1 MTVQTA
7 APAASRV
14 VDPTHDETRAAQVQA
29 MEATAHRALS
39 AIQGVRTARMW
50 VEDAADGTTVRGD
63 ITVAKTVLLPTVVSE
78 VTDNLVAALEDI
90 QGRRFDRHELNFV
103 IAAPSGP
110 GAPQQT
116 LTIT

>member
-14 VDPTHDETRAAQVQA
+14 ADPTHDETRAAQVQA
-29 MEATAHRALS
+29 MEDAAHRALS
-39 AIQGVRTARMW
+39 AIQGVRAARMW
-50 VEDAADGTTVRGD
+50 VEDVADGTTVRGD
-63 ITVAKTVLLPTVVSE
+63 ITVANASLLPRVVSE
-78 VTDNLVAALEDI
+78 VTDDLVAALEDI

-103 IAAPSGP
+103 IAAPSDAGT
-110 GAPQQT
+110 PQQT